1 MLMVRLSAVV
11 QQGSIRDLQ
20 RSYSGKTETDVR
32 ALRYVAVALTIELV
46 AILLLVGVVAVSGPS
61 DAEAAAA
68 LAERVGYWLGPA
80 AGFVLCVV
88 GGWYVARDLEAGR
101 VRSGLVLGAA
111 AAGIDVLILVAS
123 GAAFQ
128 WMLVVSNVGRLIAGA
143 LGGWLATRRDGG
155 RAPGVVTSGSGND
168 S

>member
-1 MLMVRLSAVV
+1 M
-11 QQGSIRDLQ
+11 
-20 RSYSGKTETDVR
+20 R

-61 DAEAAAA
+61 DPEAAAA

-80 AGFVLCVV
+80 AGFLLCVV
-88 GGWYVARDLEAGR
+88 GGWYVAKDLESGR
-101 VRSGLVLGAA
+101 IRSGSILGAA

-123 GAAFQ
+123 GAAFR
-128 WMLVVSNVGRLIAGA
+128 WVLVVSNVGRLIAGS

-155 RAPGVVTSGSGND
+155 RAPGAPSSSGND